1 MGCVIR
7 QKSCRK
13 NAYFSTKFGN
23 FYIGH
28 IESRFFSEPLRG
40 HVEHED
46 VHITF
51 YIEMHLKKGA

>member
-1 MGCVIR
+1 MGCIIR

-13 NAYFSTKFGN
+13 NAYFSTKFCN
-23 FYIGH
+23 FYIGY

-40 HVEHED
+40 HVEHKD

-51 YIEMHLKKGA
+51 